1 MSWPICSSRPPTARK
16 STPLTRWNDSIK
28 KVKRRA
34 NVAGIFSNEA
44 SIRRLIGAVPMEQ
57 NEEWLLQQRY
67 LPQHTM
73 MDTDLETDTLTAL
86 PTA

>member
-1 MSWPICSSRPPTARK
+1 
-16 STPLTRWNDSIK
+16 
-28 KVKRRA
+28 
-34 NVAGIFSNEA
+34 
-44 SIRRLIGAVPMEQ
+44 MEQ

-67 LPQHTM
+67 PPQHTM